1 MTMPKQKSFEMTDRE
16 KQQRT
21 QPAAENQRYPALKT
35 GVPTETKV
43 SFPEN
48 VNCLRTYDFAKH
60 YGHGFD
66 PIIAAMQQTIEIM
79 LSENTRQQS
88 TIASYCNIG
97 IKYFCD
103 YLVVYQSAHKRELTL
118 EDVTSTQ
125 ITNYIHH
132 LKTHYLRSAKSY
144 YAYIKSVL
152 VAMQH
157 KHWLARF
164 DFPKNPFPHS
174 NRKTKGQK
182 AFSKAERQRVIY
194 VLKEDITAIIE
205 KNEPLSGYELSLC
218 LLAIAARSGMNTT
231 PLLEMTIDSIKAHP
245 LKDNRKLLV
254 LYKRRGNSTQVQSL
268 RGSKEV
274 KKAQTVMPDVAVIVD
289 HIIMM
294 NDEIRNELNTDR
306 VFVYRGERKPNPHC
320 FLSNTLL
327 NSNTRK
333 WVKQRK
339 LMNDNDEPLQVN
351 VSRFRKTFENRI
363 FELSGGDPF
372 VTAAMAGHT
381 VKVSDSHYLEAPA
394 ESEKN
399 WQFMGK
405 VRTEELLGNIKVTDE
420 NTPVAKCAKL
430 PKKDKNGKK
439 DYCTDFLKCLR
450 CRNMVVTKEDLYR
463 LYSFYWLIIYEREEI
478 GARKWKK
485 YYSFIMRAIDR
496 DVAPQFDAHYVESIK
511 AKAKLDPHPAWKRRE
526 QLEVVA

>member
-1 MTMPKQKSFEMTDRE
+1 MPKQKSFDKTDRE
-16 KQQRT
+16 KQQGT
-21 QPAAENQRYPALKT
+21 QAAAKNQRYPALKT
-35 GVPTETKV
+35 GVPAETKV

-48 VNCLRTYDFAKH
+48 VGSLRTYDFAKH

-66 PIIAAMQQTIEIM
+66 AIIAAMQQAIEIM
-79 LSENTRQQS
+79 LSENTRAQS

-103 YLVVYQSAHKRELTL
+103 YLVVYQAAHQHELTL
-118 EDVTSTQ
+118 DDVTLTLTTS
-125 ITNYIHH
+125 YIHH
-132 LKTHYLRSAKSY
+132 LKTHYPRAAKPY

-152 VAMQH
+152 VALQN
-157 KHWLARF
+157 KQWLARF
-164 DFPKNPFPHS
+164 EFPRNPFPNS
-174 NRKTKGQK
+174 NRKQKGQK
-182 AFSKAERQRVIY
+182 AFSRAERQHVVY
-194 VLKEDITAIIE
+194 ALKEDVTAIIE
-205 KNEPLSGYELSLC
+205 KNEPLSGYELTLC

-231 PLLEMTIDSIKAHP
+231 PLLEMTVDSIQDHP

-268 RGSKEV
+268 RWSKEIE
-274 KKAQTVMPDVAVIVD
+274 KAQTVMPDVAVIVD
-289 HIIMM
+289 HIIKM
-294 NDEIRNELNTDR
+294 NAGIRNELNTDS
-306 VFVYRGERKPNPHC
+306 VFVYRGAQKPNPLC
-320 FLSNTLL
+320 FLASNTL
-327 NSNTRK
+327 NNNTGK

-339 LMNDNDEPLQVN
+339 LMNDNGEPFQVN

-430 PKKDKNGKK
+430 PTKDKNGQKL
-439 DYCTDFLKCLR
+439 YCMDFLKCLR

-496 DVAPQFDAHYVESIK
+496 DVAPQFDADYVESIK
-511 AKAKLDPHPAWKRRE
+511 AKAKIDPHPAWKRRE
-526 QLEVVA
+526 QLAVVA